1 MAGLV
6 PELQRSWRL
15 PHVASALAAVV
26 LPSGSV
32 VVMAGAATNSREIV
46 VSSDFESLVI
56 LMYLALEERKLE
68 RSWLLVLERKSS
80 VYTPRFLVSHPAADA
95 SVL

>member
-32 VVMAGAATNSREIV
+32 VVIAGAATNSREII
-46 VSSDFESLVI
+46 VSRCF
-56 LMYLALEERKLE
+56 K
-68 RSWLLVLERKSS
+68 
-80 VYTPRFLVSHPAADA
+80 
-95 SVL
+95 